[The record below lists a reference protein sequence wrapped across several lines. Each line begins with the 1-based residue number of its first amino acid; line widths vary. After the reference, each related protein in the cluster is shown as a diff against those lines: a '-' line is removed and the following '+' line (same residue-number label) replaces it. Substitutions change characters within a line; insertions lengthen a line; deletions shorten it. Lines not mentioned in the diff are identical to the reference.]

1 MNLGTKIGAIL
12 GRATIWAL
20 AGALFGGVFFGLHE
34 VFGTFGGAP
43 WLMLTLAVALAGA
56 VTSAFFG
63 AMQVAVLGTMVGV
76 LVGIVFLMLA
86 VDPERPMIMLGAAMG
101 AGLVAGSFYSGSSA
115 IRSRPLGQTVSGLL
129 AGCVAGP
136 ILHLLAASL
145 GFGGSM
151 LLLAALAVSLVG
163 IFYLIASRWVLS
175 LCSEWMSAKMS
186 GPVVAGLVAA
196 AVATSMWLIG
206 GSVTG
211 GVELP
216 EAALGERLLPVTQ
229 SLIGGALGGAI
240 GGAVLEILGI
250 DRSDYHV

>member
-1 MNLGTKIGAIL
+1 MNFGKKIGAIL

-20 AGALFGGVFFGLHE
+20 AGALFGGVFFGVRE
-34 VFGTFGGAP
+34 VFGMLGGAP
-43 WLMLTLAVALAGA
+43 WLMLSLAVALAGA

-76 LVGIVFLMLA
+76 LVGIVFLMLD
-86 VDPERPMIMLGAAMG
+86 VDPQRPLYMLAAAMG
-101 AGLVAGSFYSGSSA
+101 AGLVVGSFHSGSDA

-136 ILHLLAASL
+136 ILHLLSVSL
-145 GFGGSM
+145 GFGGDM
-151 LLLAALAVSLVG
+151 LWLAAVAVSLVG
-163 IFYLIASRWVLS
+163 ILYLIASRWVLA
-175 LCSEWMSAKMS
+175 LCSEWMSANMS
-186 GPVVAGLVAA
+186 GPVVSGLVAT

-206 GSVTG
+206 GTVTG
-211 GVELP
+211 GPELP
-216 EAALGERLLPVTQ
+216 EAAIAERLLPITQ
-229 SLIGGALGGAI
+229 SLMGGALGGAI